1 MRYHTS
7 ILIFLVAFAV
17 LSAIVSKPTK
27 QVVAAK
33 INSNSISLAQ
43 LDSMQHVTG
52 ILIPASVAT
61 TITTKQ
67 DFISYLI
74 ATVGSFLTVILMACL
89 KYFLPQVFGN
99 VNAK

>member
-1 MRYHTS
+1 MKHHTS

-27 QVVAAK
+27 QVVAATL
-33 INSNSISLAQ
+33 NSNSISLAQ
-43 LDSMQHVTG
+43 LDSIQNITG
-52 ILIPASVAT
+52 ITIPASVTT

-67 DFISYLI
+67 DFMSYLI

-89 KYFLPQVFGN
+89 KYFLPSVFGN